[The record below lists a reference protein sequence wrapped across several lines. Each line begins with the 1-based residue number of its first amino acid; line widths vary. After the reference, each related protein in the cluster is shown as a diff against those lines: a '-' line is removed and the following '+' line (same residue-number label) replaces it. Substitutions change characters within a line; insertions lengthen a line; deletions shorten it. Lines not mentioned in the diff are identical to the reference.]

1 MFNIGVIGPKESIN
15 NIKNIIEDLDFDFKV
30 STYSYDSLPEIIEI
44 YRNNIKQWDY
54 LLLSG
59 ILLYVYLNHNLKKIE
74 VPNDYIDLD
83 DSYVYGKIIN
93 YLLQNPSKDLSRLYF
108 DFIGEINNFI
118 GLKNFIRSDQ
128 MPFNNSMLTLDI
140 NKFSESDLKQIH
152 RRTIDET
159 KKLWDKNKIDY
170 VFSRMPEISESLYH
184 LGIPH
189 QTILPSKENI
199 INSFKKIKKEI
210 EISNLKKKE
219 NAVAF
224 IDLNFEYQNEIQYQ
238 DNEYKEITMHK
249 ILVDFRKENN
259 FELSIIKTHNGFK
272 LNFSKE
278 LIEDDISKFELVNY
292 IETKYDYSFNIG
304 ISFNYTIEAAI
315 FYALKGMNESK
326 NYGDKT
332 AFIVDSHNNVT
343 GPLTKDEC
351 LKYKVTNNI
360 LEHYAKEMSISP
372 FNLARIIALEQNGI
386 KLLNSN
392 LIKKYCNIT
401 KRSANRILK
410 KLEKNNIIEF
420 FEKKKL
426 NEGKG
431 RPTKVY
437 KLNKDHK
444 IYLSLI
450 NNIN

>member
-1 MFNIGVIGPKESIN
+1 MLNIGVIGPKKSIN
-15 NIKNIIEDLDFDFKV
+15 NIKNVIKDLDFDFKI
-30 STYSYDSLPEIIEI
+30 STYTYSSLPELIEI
-44 YRNNIKQWDY
+44 YNKNNEKWDY

-74 VPNDYIDLD
+74 VPNSYIDLD
-83 DSYVYGKIIN
+83 DSYIYGKIVS

-118 GLKNFIRSDQ
+118 GLKKFIRSDQ
-128 MPFNNSMLTLDI
+128 MPFNNSMLALDI
-140 NKFSESDLKQIH
+140 NKFSKIDFKQIH
-152 RRTIDET
+152 RGTIDEI
-159 KKLWDKNKIDY
+159 KKLWDKNEIDY
-170 VFSRMPEISESLYH
+170 VFSRMPKISDSLYQ

-189 QTILPSKENI
+189 QTILPSEEHI
-199 INSFKKIKKEI
+199 ISSFKNIKKDI
-210 EISNLKKKE
+210 EISDLKKKE

-224 IDLNFEYQNEIQYQ
+224 IDLNYEHQDETQYQ

-249 ILVDFRKENN
+249 ILVDFRKKNN
-259 FELSIIKTHNGFK
+259 IELSIIKSYNGFK
-272 LNFSKE
+272 LNLSKN
-278 LIEDDISKFELVNY
+278 LIKKNGYKFELINY
-292 IETKYDYSFNIG
+292 IEKNYEYSFNFG
-304 ISFNYTIEAAI
+304 ISFASKIDNGF
-315 FYALKGMNESK
+315 FYALEGVEESK

-332 AFIVDSHNNVT
+332 AFIVDSNNNVT

-351 LKYKVTNNI
+351 SKYKITNDI

-401 KRSANRILK
+401 KRSANRILN

-426 NEGKG
+426 SEGKG

-437 KLNKDHK
+437 KINKDHK

-450 NNIN
+450 DSIT

>member
-1 MFNIGVIGPKESIN
+1 MLNIGVIGPKESIN
-15 NIKNIIEDLDFDFKV
+15 NITNVIKDLDFDFKV
-30 STYSYDSLPEIIEI
+30 STYTYSSLPELIEI
-44 YRNNIKQWDY
+44 YNKNNEKWDY

-74 VPNDYIDLD
+74 VPNSYIDLD
-83 DSYVYGKIIN
+83 DSYIYGKIVS

-118 GLKNFIRSDQ
+118 GLKKFIRSDQ
-128 MPFNNSMLTLDI
+128 MPFNNSMLALDI
-140 NKFSESDLKQIH
+140 NKFSKIDFKQIH
-152 RRTIDET
+152 RGTIDEI
-159 KKLWDKNKIDY
+159 KKLWDKNEIDY
-170 VFSRMPEISESLYH
+170 VFSRMPKISDSLYQ

-199 INSFKKIKKEI
+199 ISSFKNIKKDI
-210 EISNLKKKE
+210 EISDLKKKE

-224 IDLNFEYQNEIQYQ
+224 IDLNYEYQDETQYQ

-249 ILVDFRKENN
+249 ILVDFRKKNN
-259 FELSIIKTHNGFK
+259 IELSIIKSYNGFK
-272 LNFSKE
+272 LNLSKN
-278 LIEDDISKFELVNY
+278 LIKKNGYKFELINY
-292 IETKYDYSFNIG
+292 IEKNYEYSFNLG
-304 ISFNYTIEAAI
+304 ISFASKIDNGF
-315 FYALKGMNESK
+315 FYALKGVEESK
-326 NYGDKT
+326 KYGDKT
-332 AFIVDSHNNVT
+332 AFIVDSNNNVT

-351 LKYKVTNNI
+351 LKYKITNDI

-372 FNLARIIALEQNGI
+372 FNLARIISLEQNGI

-401 KRSANRILK
+401 KRSANRILN
-410 KLEKNNIIEF
+410 KLEKNNIVEF

-426 NEGKG
+426 SEGKG

-437 KLNKDHK
+437 KINKDHK

-450 NNIN
+450 DSIT